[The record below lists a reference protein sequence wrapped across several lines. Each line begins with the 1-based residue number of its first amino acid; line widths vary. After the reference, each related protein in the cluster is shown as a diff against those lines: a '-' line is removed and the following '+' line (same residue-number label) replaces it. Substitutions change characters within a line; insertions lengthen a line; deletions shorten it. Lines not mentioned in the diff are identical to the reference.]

1 MVFWGAAPMSES
13 VWITLT
19 EITQTLETLGRCT
32 IAYGEREK
40 PTEEIKGWSSLP
52 GGAGHGLEV

>member
-1 MVFWGAAPMSES
+1 MSES